1 MLRKSVKWFKG
12 QCSDS
17 AKPKTLYF
25 FAAKG
30 FDSAV
35 SILSRKGTLAQNT
48 HTFNDRDDK
57 PIEFSE
63 EGVAKAA
70 QSYRFGDSNQHQIVL
85 IPWCSQQLL
94 ADLVIQSDVA
104 ILKPGGISTFQAVN
118 MRIEAEKIRI
128 EAASSAVSANRGP
141 LEEHTQNISPPRD
154 VSKDVYFDRDSGR
167 EVEEHSS
174 EEESGYESGIEAKP

>member
-1 MLRKSVKWFKG
+1 
-12 QCSDS
+12 
-17 AKPKTLYF
+17 
-25 FAAKG
+25 
-30 FDSAV
+30 
-35 SILSRKGTLAQNT
+35 
-48 HTFNDRDDK
+48 
-57 PIEFSE
+57 
-63 EGVAKAA
+63 
-70 QSYRFGDSNQHQIVL
+70 
-85 IPWCSQQLL
+85 
-94 ADLVIQSDVA
+94 VIQSDVA

-174 EEESGYESGIEAKP
+174 EGGKSPAEESSPEEGNSSEEESGYESGIEAKP